1 MIKTILTEIKHRAAF
16 PETFHNRS
24 PETLLPILQWMQKM
38 VDDPRYTPII
48 IDMMY
53 EILDIYGADLLED
66 RDIAYVIEGITRK
79 VGKEI
84 QQADTS
90 QTLIGLLE
98 MIAQ

>member
-1 MIKTILTEIKHRAAF
+1 
-16 PETFHNRS
+16 
-24 PETLLPILQWMQKM
+24 M